1 MAIDFA
7 AQIEEALKEYN
18 EQVNQTMQKIL
29 PEVAKEAAK
38 QLRSTSP
45 TDTGRYASGWRQTTT
60 STPLTIEAVVY
71 NSKLPG
77 FTQLLEKGHAKRGG
91 GRVPPAS
98 EHIKPVEEWVKTETE
113 RRLEEALR

>member
-1 MAIDFA
+1 MANDLA

-18 EQVNQTMQKIL
+18 EQVNQTMHKIL
-29 PEVAKEAAK
+29 PDIAKEAAK

-45 TDTGRYASGWRQTTT
+45 TDTGTYASGWRQKTT

-91 GRVPPAS
+91 GRVGAS